1 MHETNKKTSR
11 LMIVFSSQRSALEFR
26 FNLKL
31 SGAQHLWETVCQQAV
46 LRRRSSTKIKAA
58 DLMSGTSRRASRFF
72 IAFQIL
78 KHFRLK
84 KKTSKLKAHVNLNSP
99 NLTPMCVVVYKVDRT
114 YNG

>member
-31 SGAQHLWETVCQQAV
+31 SGAQHLWKTVCQQAV

-84 KKTSKLKAHVNLNSP
+84 KKTSKLKAHVLEFTEFNANVCCCLES
-99 NLTPMCVVVYKVDRT
+99 R
-114 YNG
+114 

>member
-31 SGAQHLWETVCQQAV
+31 SGAQHLWKTVCQQAV
-46 LRRRSSTKIKAA
+46 LRRSTKIKAA

-84 KKTSKLKAHVNLNSP
+84 KKTSKLKAHVLEFTEFNANVCCCLQ
-99 NLTPMCVVVYKVDRT
+99 VDRT